1 MKRFLSILFL
11 QLFLLN
17 VHTAG
22 AAGMQQP
29 QVTADT
35 TINEAEEDEA
45 IEDIL
50 KKRTPPP
57 KEKVQ
62 YFSQVTKYGFKNLFA
77 KYNYNPLLPYSSQI
91 NPNAESY
98 MQDYLNAHSKSLL
111 QMKNWGQPYFNL
123 IDNILSQ
130 YGLPRELKYVAVIES
145 NLKTGATSWVGAAG
159 PWQFMPETARQY
171 GLVVN
176 GYIDERRDYIKSTH
190 AAARYLLN
198 SYKVY
203 HDWLLV
209 LASYNGGL
217 GNVNKAIRNSGS
229 KNFWSLQYYLPGES
243 RNYVKKFI
251 ATHYVMEGSGGV
263 TTAGGSFNPSFD
275 IGGGAN
281 PYDIKPN
288 LTDEE
293 KEFATTQSI
302 TGKFNS
308 LIISKNLAMD
318 IVTFNRYNPD
328 FDNMMS
334 LNGNYDLRLPSD
346 KMQLFLANK
355 YVILNE
361 CVQLL
366 LGDSPEPPQ
375 NQPTTYP
382 SPKKKKRKD
391 YSSTFIIAD
400 AFNRLSSYSNT
411 GLLL

>member
-111 QMKNWGQPYFNL
+111 QMKNWCQPYFNL

-382 SPKKKKRKD
+382 SPKKGKRK
-391 YSSTFIIAD
+391 SK
-400 AFNRLSSYSNT
+400 
-411 GLLL
+411 